1 MRRFRP
7 GLPLAV
13 GLSGGADSTALLLA
27 CTKRWPGQICAWHIH
42 HGLQSAADDF
52 VAHCRAV
59 CQQWDVPLAVQYVQ
73 ARHALGQSPED
84 AARQARYA
92 AFVALARQHPHIR
105 HMALAQHA
113 DDQIETLLLALSRG
127 AGVAGLAAMPACWQ
141 RSGITWHRPL
151 LRVSGAD
158 VRAWLQACGGSW
170 VEDPSNTDQNYTRN
184 RIRAQLLPVLQQALP
199 QFRTTFARSSR
210 HCAEAAELLHELAAA
225 DLAYIGCPPPISAL
239 QQLSRSRQGN
249 VLRYWLRNHYGTTPS
264 TAQLD
269 ELLAQIAAC
278 RTRGHR
284 IHLKIGRGFVSRHG
298 AALEWTTGTAPL

>member
-7 GLPLAV
+7 GLPLAI

-27 CTKRWPGQICAWHIH
+27 CTKLWPGQICTWHIH

-52 VAHCRAV
+52 VAHCHV
-59 CQQWDVPLAVQYVQ
+59 LCQRWGIPLAVRHVQ
-73 ARHALGQSPED
+73 ARHAPGQSPED

-92 AFVALARQHPHIR
+92 AFATLAQQHPKIKHI
-105 HMALAQHA
+105 ALAQHA

-127 AGVAGLAAMPACWQ
+127 AGVAGLAAMPECWQ

-151 LRVSGAD
+151 LRVHGAD
-158 VRAWLQACGGSW
+158 VRAWLQARGEAW
-170 VEDPSNTDQNYTRN
+170 IEDPSNTDQGYTRN
-184 RIRAQLLPVLQQALP
+184 RIRAQLLPLLQQALP

-210 HCAEAAELLHELAAA
+210 HCAEAAELLHELAAV
-225 DLAYIGCPPPISAL
+225 DLACIGCPPLIKAL

-249 VLRYWLRNHYGTTPS
+249 VLRYWLRSHYGTTPS

-278 RTRGHR
+278 RTRGHS
-284 IHLKIGRGFVSRHG
+284 IHLKMGRGFVYRHD
-298 AALEWTTGTAPL
+298 AALEWIAQAAPL